1 MLEGMVSLNQFVN
14 DDRVNK
20 KNKLTGIT
28 EMIISHIAYSILQVC
43 HLPGGGGFLSQT
55 PENNVKII

>member
-20 KNKLTGIT
+20 KNKLMGIT
-28 EMIISHIAYSILQVC
+28 EMIISPIAYSILQVC
-43 HLPGGGGFLSQT
+43 HLPGGGFLSQT